1 MFGLIGTKKGM
12 TRVFKEDGA
21 SIPVTVIEICKSKI
35 VQRKTLEKD
44 GYYGIQVNY
53 GSKKKVSK
61 SLEKKFKGN
70 DVSNG
75 YLTEF
80 NLTEEEFN
88 KLSEV
93 NELSVDFF
101 DESLKV
107 DVSGVS
113 KGKGFAGVVKRHNFK
128 TQDATHGNSLSH
140 RAPGSIGQCQ
150 FPGRVFKGK
159 KMAGQ
164 YGNKQIT
171 VQNLEIEKIDIDD
184 SLILVQ
190 GSIPGSIGS
199 FVRITPSIKGGV
211 TLSLEPK
218 LPETEEPIEDTA
230 TKEDPVEKIAEEA
243 PVEEAPAE
251 EAAPVISDVE
261 KSPASIVSDFE
272 KSQLKEDLP
281 SFRPGDTVSVS
292 VKVKDG
298 QRTRLQAFEG
308 VVMSVRNSGLNSSF
322 IVRKISSGIGVERT
336 FQLHS
341 PLIDSISVK
350 RKGDVRKAKLF
361 YLRERS
367 GKSARI
373 KERLD

>member
-35 VQRKTLEKD
+35 VQRKTPEKD
-44 GYYGIQVNY
+44 GYYGIQINY

-61 SLEKKFKGN
+61 SLEKKFKDN

-88 KLSEV
+88 KLAEV

-101 DESLKV
+101 NERLKV

-113 KGKGFAGVVKRHNFK
+113 KGKGFAGVIKRHNFK
-128 TQDATHGNSLSH
+128 MQDATHGNSLSH

-171 VQNLEIEKIDIDD
+171 VQNLEIEKIDSDD

-190 GSIPGSIGS
+190 GSVPGSIGS
-199 FVRITPSIKGGV
+199 FVRITPSIKGDAI
-211 TLSLEPK
+211 LSLEPK
-218 LPETEEPIEDTA
+218 LPEI
-230 TKEDPVEKIAEEA
+230 EEA
-243 PVEEAPAE
+243 PAEAAVEEAPAE
-251 EAAPVISDVE
+251 AAVEEAPAEAA
-261 KSPASIVSDFE
+261 K
-272 KSQLKEDLP
+272 
-281 SFRPGDTVSVS
+281 
-292 VKVKDG
+292 
-298 QRTRLQAFEG
+298 
-308 VVMSVRNSGLNSSF
+308 
-322 IVRKISSGIGVERT
+322 
-336 FQLHS
+336 
-341 PLIDSISVK
+341 
-350 RKGDVRKAKLF
+350 KG
-361 YLRERS
+361 
-367 GKSARI
+367 
-373 KERLD
+373 